1 VEEAFKIIDKDFDGL
16 ISKDDLHRFLV
27 DVLKYEENDLN
38 QTKLVRL
45 FKLMD
50 QYKRGNIQFLDF
62 KRLVTEN
69 QIQNYNDNQSNYVND
84 LKNSITGG
92 F

>member
-1 VEEAFKIIDKDFDGL
+1 MEEAFKIIDKDFDGL